1 MDVYEGRAYEL
12 ACQLTSKT
20 KLLWNNNIDA
30 SFESF
35 VIMNDSVAKLYRI
48 LSYQLNS
55 KETKASEITSKQVPK
70 GYVAVALFDNVLVC
84 LVGVQFI

>member
-1 MDVYEGRAYEL
+1 
-12 ACQLTSKT
+12 
-20 KLLWNNNIDA
+20 
-30 SFESF
+30 
-35 VIMNDSVAKLYRI
+35 MNDSVAKLYRI